1 MEQRSEEK
9 FFKQKKENG
18 NISFNFYQQ
27 LMALV
32 TTEMQIQLYKY

>member
-9 FFKQKKENG
+9 FFKQKKENE
-18 NISFNFYQQ
+18 NISFNFHQQ

-32 TTEMQIQLYKY
+32 TTEMQTQLYKY